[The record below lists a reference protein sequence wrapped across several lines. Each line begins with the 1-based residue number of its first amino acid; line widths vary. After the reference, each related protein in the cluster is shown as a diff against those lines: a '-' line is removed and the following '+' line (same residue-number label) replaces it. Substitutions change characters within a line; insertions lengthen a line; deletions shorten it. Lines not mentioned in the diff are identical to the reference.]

1 MMETEFYRS
10 PTEVL
15 PTFSLVLAAT
25 LLGLNATP
33 ITLSGS
39 VSDLDS
45 SEHLPAFVRHAYYE
59 PARTSEGPA
68 EQAEALNRFAANL
81 LEETE
86 DSPQEVVDALNRHF
100 WELV

>member
-1 MMETEFYRS
+1 METEFYRS
-10 PTEVL
+10 PTEIL

-25 LLGLNATP
+25 LLGLNPTP
-33 ITLSGS
+33 ITSTDS
-39 VSDLDS
+39 ISDMDCN
-45 SEHLPAFVRHAYYE
+45 EHLPAFVRHAYYE
-59 PARTSEGPA
+59 TARTSEEPT